1 MTNDNQK
8 PTFSNE
14 AKSVIMKAVNAKTH
28 GGGTEAQIALATA
41 VTTGESNVEVLTA
54 LIEDARG

>member
-1 MTNDNQK
+1 MTNN
-8 PTFSNE
+8 PNEPVFSNE
-14 AKSVIMKAVNAKTH
+14 AKNVIMKAVQAKSH

-41 VTTGESNVEVLTA
+41 VTTGESDVEVLCA

>member
-1 MTNDNQK
+1 MINGQ

-14 AKSVIMKAVNAKTH
+14 AKNIMMKAVQAKGH

-41 VTTGESNVEVLTA
+41 ITSGESNVEVLCA
-54 LIEDARG
+54 LIEDAR

>member
-1 MTNDNQK
+1 MINGQ

-14 AKSVIMKAVNAKTH
+14 AKNVMMKAVQAKGH

-41 VTTGESNVEVLTA
+41 ITSGESNVEVLCA
-54 LIEDARG
+54 LIEDAR